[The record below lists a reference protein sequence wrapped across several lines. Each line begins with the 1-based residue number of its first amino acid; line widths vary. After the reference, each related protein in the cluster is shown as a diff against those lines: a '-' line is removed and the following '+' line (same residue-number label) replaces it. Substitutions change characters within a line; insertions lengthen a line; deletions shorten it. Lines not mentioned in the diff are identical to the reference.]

1 MKSWYNLAVTKRRFT
16 AMADQELRSLIREQG
31 PLTFA
36 SFMELVLYHPEYGY
50 YNSEKTILGKEGDFY
65 TSPHVSS
72 LFGEMITVQLAEM
85 ASLVEGPVFSV
96 VEYGAGRGLLA
107 YDILKTLEAKYPEVF
122 ERTIYYIIEA
132 GTGLKREQKRLLGE
146 FAAQVRWV
154 DKLEQVGKPLRGC
167 VLSNELVDAFP
178 VHRIIKLED
187 QIKEIYVKD
196 EEGLLKEVTD
206 LPSTPLLEAY
216 FDDLKITL
224 AEGQQGEV
232 NLAAYD
238 WLDTIGQN
246 LDQGFVLTIDYGY
259 ESSLL
264 YHESRRDGTLM
275 CYYQHRM
282 EENPYLRLGEQDI
295 TAHVNF
301 SALKYWGQKIGL
313 LTTGFTNQMHFLFN
327 LGLAEV
333 LARDTQK
340 ALAAQQL
347 VNPGGMGGI
356 FKVLIQHKNIAH
368 PQLRGFKEI
377 C

>member
-1 MKSWYNLAVTKRRFT
+1 
-16 AMADQELRSLIREQG
+16 MADQELRSLIREQG

>member
-347 VNPGGMGGI
+347 VNTEGMGGI

>member
-347 VNPGGMGGI
+347 VNPEGMGGI